1 MFRMKMIVVAGIV
14 MASVALT
21 VAQDKPSIHIKGTWT
36 VERNGDIVLTEE
48 YHLPMMLYRKAK
60 ADQEHMLRFRAV
72 DPHRSDLEVT
82 EKSARW
88 DDANRKLYLTFRIK
102 GLMERTKRS
111 WRARIFD
118 LLQYSNTNESEC
130 TVHFHQSNTIPY
142 MGKVDGQVTIRLP
155 EGSKNIGY
163 DRETRMLSYRPGWE
177 TPERSDGDPESIKLR
192 LRVPDQV
199 ISAAYKSYGLKD
211 NPAGLWLVKTVLE
224 NRTGGTMKDLK
235 VRYRVR
241 QYADWSEWHRYPVVE
256 PNQTIVDL
264 YNPLFSEDVAKL
276 DNRTPAEVSME
287 MEYTGA
293 DGETYE
299 VFRQKRFTLLSQREF
314 YFTDLPVEE
323 RTGSFQ
329 DNCALG
335 PYIVSW
341 VTPQDPP
348 IARLAS
354 QANKAAGGIG
364 ARQSDAHTQKLMEAI
379 WHRMCQAQITYQHPQ
394 SMAGKDKKFD
404 MKFVQFVQFPR
415 DTVFKKSGTC
425 IDLAILY
432 AAMLESVGI
441 ESVLI
446 FCDGHCFPVGVG
458 PKTGAWY
465 PVEATCLPDPD
476 FAKARKIGAKELE
489 QLRQNGRFVPVNCK
503 EYWSLGISQPE
514 LDPLPED
521 WQVMV
526 DKRTIII
533 LPGDDDDDG
542 AKDDDGKDDPKDNGD
557 QQVVAK
563 LWSYTVSLAGGGKY
577 VGRATVQVV
586 NPRQMVVVCEGTY
599 EQKGTDGKN
608 HIVKEILR
616 FQGPLDKGQFEGGC
630 VQAVSTYDGKKIV
643 PRGALNAKLKIN
655 FNADYSLGTGTLT
668 NPSGVQSSVSLKPME

>member
-1 MFRMKMIVVAGIV
+1 MNY
-14 MASVALT
+14 
-21 VAQDKPSIHIKGTWT
+21 D
-36 VERNGDIVLTEE
+36 
-48 YHLPMMLYRKAK
+48 
-60 ADQEHMLRFRAV
+60 
-72 DPHRSDLEVT
+72 
-82 EKSARW
+82 
-88 DDANRKLYLTFRIK
+88 
-102 GLMERTKRS
+102 
-111 WRARIFD
+111 
-118 LLQYSNTNESEC
+118 
-130 TVHFHQSNTIPY
+130 
-142 MGKVDGQVTIRLP
+142 RLP
-155 EGSKNIGY
+155 PLPRELDCCQEPAARLPAGSQNIKY
-163 DRETRMLSYRPGWE
+163 DRETRILSYRPGWE
-177 TPERSDGDPESIKLR
+177 TPERSDGDPESIQLR
-192 LRVPDQV
+192 LRVPDRV
-199 ISAAYKSYGLKD
+199 ISAAYKSYGLKE

-224 NRTGGTMKDLK
+224 NRTGASLKDLK

-241 QYADWSEWHRYPVVE
+241 QYADWSEWHRYPLVE

-264 YNPLFSEDVAKL
+264 YNPLFSEEVAKL

-287 MEYTGA
+287 MQYTGA

-299 VFRQKRFTLLSQREF
+299 LFRQKRFTLLSQREF
-314 YFTDLPVEE
+314 YFTDIPVDE

-364 ARQSDAHTQKLMEAI
+364 ARQSDAHTQKLMEAL
-379 WHRMCQAQITYQHPQ
+379 WHRMCQARITYQHPQ
-394 SMAGKDKKFD
+394 ALTGKDKKFD

-415 DTVFKKSGTC
+415 DTIFKKSGTC

-446 FCDGHCFPVGVG
+446 FCDGHCFPVAVG

-489 QLRQNGRFVPVNCK
+489 QLRQNGRFVPVSCK

-521 WQVMV
+521 WQVQV

-533 LPGDDDDDG
+533 MPDNDNDG
-542 AKDDDGKDDPKDNGD
+542 GKDDKDDNKDGGRD
-557 QQVVAK
+557 DDRPVVAK

-577 VGRATVQVV
+577 VGRAKVQVV
-586 NPRQMVVVCEGTY
+586 NPRQMVVICEGTY
-599 EQKGTDGKN
+599 EQKGTDGQN
-608 HIVKEILR
+608 HIVKEVLR

-630 VQAVSTYDGKKIV
+630 IQAVSSYDGKKVV

-655 FNADYSLGTGTLT
+655 FNADYTLGTGTLT
-668 NPSGVQSSVSLKPME
+668 NPSGVRSAVSLKPME